1 MSNVLIKKYQKEIKA
16 LKEKCDLIDQV
27 GDFNETTVEEYNRS
41 TERIEELESL
51 IKDLKTERFV
61 KLIDDYSEEIY
72 KTNAPNEEIDKA
84 IKYYFKENDLNDYS
98 EDYVVTKYL
107 KHKGYYFKR
116 IIIDAS
122 FRW

>member
-1 MSNVLIKKYQKEIKA
+1 MNNILIKKYQKEIET
-16 LKEKCDLIDQV
+16 LKSKCDLIDQI
-27 GDFNETTVEEYNRS
+27 GDFNETTVEKYNRS

-61 KLIDDYSEEIY
+61 KLIDDYGEEIF

-84 IKYYFKENDLNDYS
+84 IKSYFKENDLSDYS

-107 KHKGYYFKR
+107 ENKGYYFKR
-116 IIIDAS
+116 ITIDTR

>member
-1 MSNVLIKKYQKEIKA
+1 MNNVLIKKYQKEIET
-16 LKEKCDLIDQV
+16 LKSKCDLIDQI

-72 KTNAPNEEIDKA
+72 KTNAPNSEIDKA
-84 IKYYFKENDLNDYS
+84 IKYYFF
-98 EDYVVTKYL
+98 TKYINL
-107 KHKGYYFKR
+107 
-116 IIIDAS
+116 
-122 FRW
+122 